1 MDREWCRE
9 VEKREFVNE
18 EKVFVWRVSA
28 NIS

>member
-18 EKVFVWRVSA
+18 EKVFVWSVST
-28 NIS
+28 SR